1 MSVSQAQVVQ
11 YIKDLKLSEVKALI
25 ELLEDELGV
34 SASAPVAIA
43 AGPANAVEEQEIKTE
58 FDVIL
63 KSYGSKKIN
72 VIKVVR
78 VITNAGLK
86 EAKALVEGVPTEI
99 KTGISKEDADAIAK
113 QLKECGS
120 DGVDVEIK

>member
-1 MSVSQAQVVQ
+1 MSVSQEQVVQ
-11 YIKDLKLSEVKALI
+11 YIKDLKLSEVKGLI
-25 ELLEDELGV
+25 ETLEDELGV
-34 SASAPVAIA
+34 SASAPVAA
-43 AGPANAVEEQEIKTE
+43 MAGPAAAAAEVEEKTE

-63 KSYGSKKIN
+63 KGFGAKKIN

-86 EAKALVEGVPTEI
+86 EAKALVEGVPAEI
-99 KTGISKEDADAIAK
+99 KTGVSKEDAEAIAK

-120 DGVDVEIK
+120 DGVEVEIK

>member
-1 MSVSQAQVVQ
+1 MSVSQTQVVQ

-43 AGPANAVEEQEIKTE
+43 AGPAAPVEEAEVKTE

-72 VIKVVR
+72 VIKAVR

-99 KTGISKEDADAIAK
+99 KTGLSKEDADAIAK

-120 DGVDVEIK
+120 DGVEVELK